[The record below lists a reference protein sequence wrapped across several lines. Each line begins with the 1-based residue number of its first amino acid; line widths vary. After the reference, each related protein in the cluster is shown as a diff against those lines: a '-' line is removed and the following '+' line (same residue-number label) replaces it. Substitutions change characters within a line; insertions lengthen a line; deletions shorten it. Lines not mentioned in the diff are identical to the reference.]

1 MEVGRRPNGKCDSE
15 IKFSFIWGYSSAGR
29 APALQ
34 AGGHLFG
41 YNPKYDASGRLLKKV
56 SYLQQGFRNEIAP
69 PGQTLPKIHEG
80 GGV

>member
-34 AGGHLFG
+34 AGGHRFKSDNFHQKPMMVWLH
-41 YNPKYDASGRLLKKV
+41 SVV
-56 SYLQQGFRNEIAP
+56 SRCSSLQA
-69 PGQTLPKIHEG
+69 
-80 GGV
+80 